1 MVDVLQDDPDFADRS
16 VGPPAGEPLTQARRV
31 LAPLRTLSFLGL
43 PGLTTGGPSIASV
56 QTGLSGSATL
66 AARRC
71 GDFKVIARFMFLGS
85 SQGDDVWLA
94 ISIAKDQDYDFR
106 FE

>member
-1 MVDVLQDDPDFADRS
+1 M
-16 VGPPAGEPLTQARRV
+16 GPPGGKPVNQARRV
-31 LAPLRTLSFLGL
+31 LPPLRTLSFLGR

-71 GDFKVIARFMFLGS
+71 GDFKVIARFMFLGP

-94 ISIAKDQDYDFR
+94 ISIAKNQDYDFR
-106 FE
+106 IE